1 MKTHYAI
8 AVGIGAFMAGGLAVQ
23 SLNAQAKPPV
33 YFIAEIDVSDP
44 EGYGKEY
51 APKAQAIIRAA
62 GGQVLAS
69 AGAAASG
76 PKVTAIAGE
85 PPKRV
90 VLQKWESLEKL

>member
-1 MKTHYAI
+1 MKIHYAI
-8 AVGIGAFMAGGLAVQ
+8 AVAIGAFMAGGLAVQ

-62 GGQVLAS
+62 GGQSLPPLA
-69 AGAAASG
+69 
-76 PKVTAIAGE
+76 
-85 PPKRV
+85 PPHLARK
-90 VLQKWESLEKL
+90 